1 MKQFVRLAGLVVVLG
16 FAACSSSDSGSGGVG
31 GAGGNAGSTSA
42 GGAAGMGGSSGAGG
56 ISAAGGYAASA
67 GSSGTSGTSGS
78 GGNGGVGGTGA
89 AGGDGGACGPTLMG
103 QGCPDAGETCAYPSH
118 QCRCAQGLWICSLC
132 PDIAP
137 LTGASCASMIS
148 VCTYPGANQ
157 CTCGGVPLPVWS
169 CTKS

>member
-1 MKQFVRLAGLVVVLG
+1 MRQFVRLAGLVVVLG
-16 FAACSSSDSGSGGVG
+16 IAACSSSDSGGGNTG

-56 ISAAGGYAASA
+56 VSAAGGA
-67 GSSGTSGTSGS
+67 SGS

-89 AGGDGGACGPTLMG
+89 NSGDAGSVACGPTLMG
-103 QGCPDAGETCAYPSH
+103 QGCADAGATCAYPSH
-118 QCRCAQGLWICSLC
+118 QCRCTQGLWICSLC
-132 PDIAP
+132 PDTAP
-137 LTGASCASMIS
+137 PTGASCASMIS
-148 VCTYPGANQ
+148 VCTYTGANQ